1 MGMDRNRGQ
10 KECRRCASL
19 SSYEQWRALPLLQ
32 SMSAGDLV
40 PFVTTRWSRG
50 AIEVRKC
57 PQCGRG
63 VARVVRPPA
72 A

>member
-1 MGMDRNRGQ
+1 MDGNRGQ
-10 KECRRCASL
+10 RECRGCASFE
-19 SSYEQWRALPLLQ
+19 SYEQWRTLPLLH
-32 SMSAGDLV
+32 SLSAGDLV

-57 PQCGRG
+57 LRCGRG